1 MTYDLLRLLAAEL
14 DMHSLPDRRME
25 QLQSYLDVAADRISR
40 KGITLD
46 LTNPDDTHL
55 LVEYAAWLFRRR
67 RQEASK
73 MMPEYLRTDIHDR
86 LISEK
91 ARVSNGES

>member
-14 DMHSLPDRRME
+14 DMHSLPDQRKS
-25 QLQSYLDVAADRISR
+25 QLQSYLDVAAERIR
-40 KGITLD
+40 EKGITLD
-46 LTNPDDTHL
+46 ASNSEDVHL
-55 LVEYAAWLFRRR
+55 QVEYAAWLFRRR

-73 MMPEYLRTDIHDR
+73 LMPEYLRTDIHDR

-91 ARVSNGES
+91 GRVINV

>member
-1 MTYDLLRLLAAEL
+1 MASDLLNLLAAEL
-14 DMHSLPDRRME
+14 DMHSLPEQRKS
-25 QLQSYLDVAADRISR
+25 QLQSYLDVAAERIR
-40 KGITLD
+40 EKGITLD
-46 LTNPDDTHL
+46 ASNSEDVHL
-55 LVEYAAWLFRRR
+55 QVEYAAWLFRRR

-91 ARVSNGES
+91 GRVGNG

>member
-1 MTYDLLRLLAAEL
+1 MASDLLNLLAAEL
-14 DMHSLPDRRME
+14 DMHSLPDQRKS
-25 QLQSYLDVAADRISR
+25 QLQSYLDVAAERIR
-40 KGITLD
+40 EKGIILD
-46 LTNPDDTHL
+46 ESNAEDVHL

-73 MMPEYLRTDIHDR
+73 LMPEYLRTDIHDR

-91 ARVSNGES
+91 GRVSNG

>member
-1 MTYDLLRLLAAEL
+1 MATYFLNLLAAEL
-14 DMHSLPDRRME
+14 DMHSLPDQRKI
-25 QLQSYLDVAADRISR
+25 QLQSYLEVAAERIR
-40 KGITLD
+40 EKGIILD
-46 LTNPDDTHL
+46 ESNAEDVHL

-73 MMPEYLRTDIHDR
+73 LMPEYLRTDIHDR

-91 ARVSNGES
+91 GSVSDG

>member
-1 MTYDLLRLLAAEL
+1 MAADMLSLLAVEL
-14 DMHSLPDRRME
+14 DMHSLPDQRKS
-25 QLQSYLDVAADRISR
+25 QLQSYLDVADNRIR
-40 KGITLD
+40 ARGITLN
-46 LTNPDDTHL
+46 TENPDDAHL
-55 LVEYAAWLFRRR
+55 QVEYAAWLFRRR

-91 ARVSNGES
+91 ARVSNG

>member
-1 MTYDLLRLLAAEL
+1 MAADLLNLLAAEL
-14 DMHSLPDRRME
+14 DMHSLPDQRKI
-25 QLQSYLDVAADRISR
+25 QLQSYLDVAADRIR
-40 KGITLD
+40 EKGITLD
-46 LTNPDDTHL
+46 ESNSEDVHL
-55 LVEYAAWLFRRR
+55 QVEYAAWLFRRR

-91 ARVSNGES
+91 GRVSDG

>member
-1 MTYDLLRLLAAEL
+1 MAADLLNLLAAEL
-14 DMHSLPDRRME
+14 DMHSLPEQRKS
-25 QLQSYLDVAADRISR
+25 QLQSYLDVAAERILE

-46 LTNPDDTHL
+46 ASNSEDVHL
-55 LVEYAAWLFRRR
+55 QVEYAAWLFRRR

-73 MMPEYLRTDIHDR
+73 LMPEYLRTDIHDR

-91 ARVSNGES
+91 GRVSNG

>member
-1 MTYDLLRLLAAEL
+1 MASDLLNLLAAEL
-14 DMHSLPDRRME
+14 DMHSLPEQRKS
-25 QLQSYLDVAADRISR
+25 QLQSYLDVAAERIR
-40 KGITLD
+40 EKGIILD
-46 LTNPDDTHL
+46 ESNAEDVHL

-73 MMPEYLRTDIHDR
+73 LMPEYLRTDIHDR

-91 ARVSNGES
+91 GKVSDG